1 MLVVSPPPATIK
13 VGDTST
19 RMARVGFAT
28 SHATEEA
35 VRAVRNASRR
45 ITSYIPTLT
54 ASASPL
60 LLEITTAFE
69 CTGSRIL
76 CDDDTLCQRA
86 AAERR
91 FAAEV
96 RFYTMFAQ
104 IQPNHLVL
112 DTRACAERRPDDRE
126 NHERADRRDEH
137 CRDDRVEL
145 HEHLTRV
152 PREQPVIASRIHN
165 FRGE

>member
-35 VRAVRNASRR
+35 VRVVRKASRR

-60 LLEITTAFE
+60 LLGITAAFE

-76 CDDDTLCQRA
+76 CDDHTLRQRA
-86 AAERR
+86 AAQCRL
-91 FAAEV
+91 ASEV
-96 RFYTMFAQ
+96 RFF
-104 IQPNHLVL
+104 
-112 DTRACAERRPDDRE
+112 
-126 NHERADRRDEH
+126 
-137 CRDDRVEL
+137 
-145 HEHLTRV
+145 
-152 PREQPVIASRIHN
+152 
-165 FRGE
+165 